1 MVGWCFWTTFG
12 SGSWEVKQAEGMGQS
27 QHLKGWRGMVSWL
40 LGVMLV
46 WSVVYER
53 RAFATGIKGHEEQ
66 FRCNG
71 PRQAASDYLLISK

>member
-1 MVGWCFWTTFG
+1 
-12 SGSWEVKQAEGMGQS
+12 
-27 QHLKGWRGMVSWL
+27 MVSWL

-71 PRQAASDYLLISK
+71 PAKLPPTTYLYQSSASSKTPSQPTHRAAMDAERAS